1 MKQGQL
7 LSVDD
12 VLRLTRVARA
22 TLHRMVRAGAFPA
35 PRRGLGIR
43 RTLWR
48 SDDVI
53 AWMRN
58 REERR
63 NDQ

>member
-7 LSVDD
+7 LSIDD

-22 TLHRMVRAGAFPA
+22 TLHRMVRAGAFPS
-35 PRRGLGIR
+35 PCRDLGIR

-48 SDDVI
+48 SDDVM
-53 AWMRN
+53 AWMRG

-63 NDQ
+63 HDQ